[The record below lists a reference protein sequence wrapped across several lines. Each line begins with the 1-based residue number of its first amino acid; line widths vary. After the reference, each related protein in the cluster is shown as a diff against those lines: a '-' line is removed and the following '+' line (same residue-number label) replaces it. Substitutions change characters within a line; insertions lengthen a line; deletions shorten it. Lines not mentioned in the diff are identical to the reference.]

1 MQKSEIW
8 VDEAAHLLHI
18 DGRAFPCD
26 RDIEALAL
34 WKGHALLLSSDTD
47 CLSLWDADGLIRT
60 ARVGVYP
67 QDAAV
72 QGDLAWVCGGADG
85 RLYALELPG
94 LLTAAELPLPGMAER
109 LCLREGAA
117 WVLTLLPEQEACTAL
132 LRVDLANSQSVE
144 IARFA
149 GLPGALA
156 ADDDGLWIGV
166 SELVMHRPFTAGRA
180 DLTIEGFGLP
190 RHIRVEQDAVW
201 VVDPLEGLTA
211 RIVKT
216 PAAAVEVLRESGT
229 DGRRFSR

>member
-1 MQKSEIW
+1 MQQSEIW

-18 DGRAFPCD
+18 GGRAFPCD
-26 RDIEALAL
+26 RDLEALAL

-94 LLTAAELPLPGMAER
+94 LHTAAEIPLPGMAER
-109 LCLREGAA
+109 LCLRKGVA
-117 WVLTLLPEQEACTAL
+117 WVLTLLPEPEAYTAL
-132 LRVDLANSQSVE
+132 LRVDLASVQPVE
-144 IARFA
+144 MDRFA

-156 ADDDGLWIGV
+156 ADGDGLWIGV
-166 SELVMHRPFTAGRA
+166 SEVLMHRPFTADRA

-190 RHIRVEQDAVW
+190 RHIRVEEDAVW
-201 VVDPLEGLTA
+201 VSDPLEGLTA

-216 PAAAVEVLRESGT
+216 PQAAVEVLHRGGT
-229 DGRRFSR
+229 EGRIFSR

>member
-1 MQKSEIW
+1 MQQSEIW

-18 DGRAFPCD
+18 GDRTFPCD

-94 LLTAAELPLPGMAER
+94 LHAAAEIPLPGMAER
-109 LCLREGAA
+109 LCLREGVA
-117 WVLTLLPEQEACTAL
+117 WVLTLLPEQEACAAL
-132 LRVDLANSQSVE
+132 LRVDLARAQSVE

-156 ADDDGLWIGV
+156 ADEDGLWIGV
-166 SELVMHRPFTAGRA
+166 SEVLMHRPFTADRA

-190 RHIRVEQDAVW
+190 RHIRVEEDAVW
-201 VVDPLEGLTA
+201 VSDPLEGLTA
-211 RIVKT
+211 RIVKAPRT
-216 PAAAVEVLRESGT
+216 AIEVLRRGETES
-229 DGRRFSR
+229 RIFSR